1 METSTLDTVVE
12 GAVALEDLVVVV
24 AAVDV
29 VDTMTA
35 TYHTTIATVATVV
48 LVVTVA
54 TEVTEV
60 IMKTAANVVIV
71 AIVVIV
77 VIVATVEIAVREVAK
92 EQCVSRT
99 LLMLR
104 IASEQSRCVVFPSRR
119 TYERF
124 ATSLRISV
132 WLNAISP

>member
-29 VDTMTA
+29 VDTMMA

-71 AIVVIV
+71 AIV